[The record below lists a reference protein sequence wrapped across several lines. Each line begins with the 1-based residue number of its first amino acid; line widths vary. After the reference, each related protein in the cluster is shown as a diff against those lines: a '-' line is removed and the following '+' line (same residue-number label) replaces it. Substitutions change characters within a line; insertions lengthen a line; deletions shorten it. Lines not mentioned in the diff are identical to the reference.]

1 MIVRRLVSRRAVRKG
16 STEEEP
22 RRKRAARFLLVICT
36 VGLLTGIAAWLN
48 VWPFGNVQAMIAA
61 VFGSG
66 TVQVPAQSV
75 FPAAQPVH
83 KVVDVYDT
91 PPAGHPTS
99 APPRRTSPT
108 GSPTQEPRESP
119 EPGDH

>member
-22 RRKRAARFLLVICT
+22 RRKRAGRFLLVIFT

-75 FPAAQPVH
+75 FPAVQPVH

-91 PPAGHPTS
+91 PPARS
-99 APPRRTSPT
+99 APPSRTQPGASPT
-108 GSPTQEPRESP
+108 GEPRESP
-119 EPGDH
+119 EPGDD